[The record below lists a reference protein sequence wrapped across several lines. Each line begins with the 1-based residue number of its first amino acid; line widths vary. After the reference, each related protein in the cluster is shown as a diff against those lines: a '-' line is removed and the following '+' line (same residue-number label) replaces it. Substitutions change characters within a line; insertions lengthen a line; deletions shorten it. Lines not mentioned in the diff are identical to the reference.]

1 MFSAKPIYELSDAE
15 LVAAYKADAN
25 RLVAGELFKRYA
37 SLVLGVCRKYLKDKE
52 EARDAA
58 MQVFEKMM
66 DTLLKHE
73 VTHFKSWLYVSTKNH
88 CLMHLRSAKNIHKEE
103 INERFMETVP
113 EEHLDDEEFSVEGNL
128 HQLKK
133 CIDELNAEQQSC
145 INLFYLQEKCYQ
157 EVADHTGYDLKKVK
171 SYIQNGKR
179 NLKICLE
186 RNG

>member
-1 MFSAKPIYELSDAE
+1 MLSAKPIHELSDAE
-15 LVAAYKADAN
+15 LVAAHKADAN

-73 VTHFKSWLYVSTKNH
+73 VTNFKSWLYVSTKNH

-133 CIDELNAEQQSC
+133 CIEELNAEQQSC

>member
-1 MFSAKPIYELSDAE
+1 MLSAKPIQELNDAE

-88 CLMHLRSAKNIHKEE
+88 CLMHLRSAKNIHK
-103 INERFMETVP
+103 
-113 EEHLDDEEFSVEGNL
+113 
-128 HQLKK
+128 
-133 CIDELNAEQQSC
+133 
-145 INLFYLQEKCYQ
+145 
-157 EVADHTGYDLKKVK
+157 
-171 SYIQNGKR
+171 
-179 NLKICLE
+179 
-186 RNG
+186 